1 MSDNSLY
8 MLYRLHLVDTEL
20 LHLKQRAAT
29 LDGGKAL
36 AQEIRDIKQANI
48 EILERPAKLKA
59 ALKELEDK
67 VAASTEKKKALD
79 KTLYGG
85 TVVNSKEAAGI
96 ESEIASLGQKIND
109 YEMSMLEIIDQEP
122 AALAEARPIAKQI
135 NQMVK
140 SLEAKKADDVQI
152 LEEIKAK
159 FAAKQVERASA
170 AKEVERGLL
179 EKYEAIRTK
188 YHGIGMGVVVSEK
201 CTACGTSLARRI
213 IEAVNSDKF
222 MTCET
227 CHRILFK
234 VVPNE

>member
-8 MLYRLHLVDTEL
+8 LLYRLHLVDTEL
-20 LHLKQRAAT
+20 LHLKKRAAS

-36 AQEIRDIKQANI
+36 VQEIRDLKQANL

-67 VAASTEKKKALD
+67 VTASTEKKKTLD

-85 TVVNSKEAAGI
+85 SVVNSKEAASI
-96 ESEIASLGQKIND
+96 ELEIASLGQKISD
-109 YEMSMLEIIDQEP
+109 YELQMLEIIDQEP
-122 AALAEARPIAKQI
+122 AALAEARPIANQI

-140 SLEAKKADDVQI
+140 TLESKKTGDAQL

-159 FAAKQVERASA
+159 FAAKQVERTSA

-179 EKYEAIRTK
+179 DKYEAIRAK
-188 YHGIGMGVVVSEK
+188 YHGIGMGVVENDK
-201 CTACGTSLARRI
+201 CTACGTSLACRI
-213 IEAVNSDKF
+213 IEAVNTDKL

-234 VVPNE
+234 VVPSE